1 MGSPKGCWGSYSKMH
16 GQASMVMLLC
26 AYVLTLETELLVL
39 AGHIISEQLQC
50 LLHGSLGI
58 SPKVC
63 SVFFSND
70 LDNDFRNEL

>member
-1 MGSPKGCWGSYSKMH
+1 MARPSI
-16 GQASMVMLLC
+16 VVFLC

-39 AGHIISEQLQC
+39 GGHIISEQLQS
-50 LLHGSLGI
+50 LLHCSLGI

-70 LDNDFRNEL
+70 LDNDFRNELRGRKEKKKN